1 MEPMNYISF
10 FVSFIA
16 VAVIMPFLIPM
27 LRRMKFGQVIR
38 DEGPAW
44 HAKKNG
50 TPTMGGI
57 AFLLV
62 SVIVSLIVCPDIK
75 LKAGIIAAALYGVV
89 GFIDDFIKI
98 KLKRNLGL
106 TAKQKLILQILIS
119 VSFGLFVTSSGYTDT
134 TLSIPFTQVVF
145 DLGWAY
151 IPFIT
156 VFMVGVT
163 NAVNLTDGLDG
174 LATSVTVVVCAFFTF
189 SSIMMRELTNSYF
202 ACALAG
208 GLAGFLIYN
217 FYPAK
222 VFMGDTGSLFLG
234 GAVSVMAINLK
245 LELLLILVGFIYVIE
260 ALSVII
266 QVISFKTTGK
276 RVFLMSPI
284 HHHYEKK
291 GMSEIKIVYAFSAV
305 TLIMCIVSAVSV
317 II

>member
-1 MEPMNYISF
+1 MNYISF
-10 FVSFIA
+10 FASLA
-16 VAVIMPFLIPM
+16 ATALIMPFLIPM

-38 DEGPAW
+38 AEGPAW
-44 HAKKNG
+44 HVKKNG
-50 TPTMGGI
+50 TPTMGGV

-62 SVIVSLIVCPDIK
+62 SVIVAFIVCPNTKIRI
-75 LKAGIIAAALYGVV
+75 GIITAALYGVV
-89 GFIDDFIKI
+89 GFLVDFIKI
-98 KLKRNLGL
+98 KMKRNLGL
-106 TAKQKLILQILIS
+106 TAKQKLLFQILIS
-119 VSFGLFVTSSGYTDT
+119 VAFGVITVNAGYVDT
-134 TLSIPFTQVVF
+134 TLKIPFANIVF
-145 DLGWAY
+145 DAGWLY

-174 LATSVTVVVCAFFTF
+174 LATSVTVVVCAFFVF
-189 SSIMMRELTNSYF
+189 ASIMLRELENSYF
-202 ACALAG
+202 ACAVAG
-208 GLAGFLIYN
+208 SLVGFLIFN
-217 FYPAK
+217 FHPAK

-245 LELLLILVGFIYVIE
+245 LELLLILTGFIYVIE

-291 GMSEIKIVYAFSAV
+291 GMSEVKIVFAFSAV
-305 TLIMCIVSAVSV
+305 TLIMCIISAISV